1 MRWRKSAP
9 QMLKSTQVRWLG
21 ALLLAVQLP
30 QAYAMPIWTALLGL
44 ALVLGRIWLQG
55 RPVVE
60 RERVLARMPAY
71 VLGLFALGAGIGVRL
86 TYGIFLGRDPCVAF
100 LFVLVGIKYLE
111 ARTIRDGTLLICLAS
126 FLMVTPFFYSQSLLA
141 ATSLVP
147 ALLLLVVCLQFLA
160 PPGNIKPE
168 YRLRDPLRRSARLLV
183 EGIPL
188 ALLLFVLFPR
198 LSAPLWGIPADFAS
212 RSGLSNRMHPG
223 SISELS
229 LSDAVAFRVDF
240 AGPVPPSHLRYWR
253 GPVFTRFD
261 GREWSP
267 SVAHMQGQLA
277 HSGRAPLVLYTVTLE
292 PHYKRSLFALDLPAS
307 VPKRLDATL
316 EGDPPELASLTSDQQ
331 LIAPTA
337 VMQPLRYDQLSQ
349 LRDAYPAGDDVR
361 ADIERVESMQLPR
374 GSARTR
380 AFARMLR
387 AEYAD
392 DAKLAAAV
400 LAWFHEQP
408 FYYTLS
414 PPRLDDDVTDRFLF
428 ETRRGFCEHYA
439 SAFVVLMRAAGIP
452 ARVVTGYQGGEVNPT
467 GGYLIV
473 RQSDAHAWAEAL
485 IGGQWRRFDPT
496 GAVAP
501 SRIELGVAAALP
513 ADERLPL
520 FARRDGWLK
529 QVQLAWDAIN
539 YEWRR
544 RVVGFDSAQ
553 QETLWRYLQLDR
565 WQPWQIVLVV
575 SLLTSAWAGGLLLWF
590 ALRHRQRGDRVT
602 ILWTSL
608 CRRLARAGLPRDAH
622 EGPIAYVTRA
632 AARWPAFGAA
642 FAVIGESYAELRYG
656 RAATTAGP
664 ASDRALARL
673 RHAIRVLPRARAL
686 RTSGVDIAAAAA

>member
-1 MRWRKSAP
+1 
-9 QMLKSTQVRWLG
+9 
-21 ALLLAVQLP
+21 
-30 QAYAMPIWTALLGL
+30 MPLWAAFVGM

-111 ARTIRDGTLLICLAS
+111 ARTVRDGTLLICLAS
-126 FLMVTPFFYSQSLLA
+126 FLMVTPFFYNQSLLA
-141 ATSLVP
+141 ALSFLP
-147 ALLLLVVCLQFLA
+147 GMLLLVVCLQFLA
-160 PPGNIKPE
+160 PPGRIKPE
-168 YRLRDPLRRSARLLV
+168 YRWRDPLRRSARLIV

-198 LSAPLWGIPADFAS
+198 LSAPLWGLPADFTS
-212 RSGLSNRMHPG
+212 RTGLSNRMHPV

-229 LSDAVAFRVDF
+229 QSDAVAFRVDF
-240 AGPVPPSHLRYWR
+240 SGPVPAAHLRYWR

-261 GREWSP
+261 GTEWAP
-267 SVAHMQGQLA
+267 STTHLQGQMTHA
-277 HSGRAPLVLYTVTLE
+277 GYAPLVLYTVTLE
-292 PHYKRSLFALDLPAS
+292 PHYKRWLFALDLPAS
-307 VPKRLDATL
+307 LPKRLDATL
-316 EGDPPELASLTSDQQ
+316 AGDPPELASLTSDQQ
-331 LIAPTA
+331 LIAPAA

-349 LRDAYPAGDDVR
+349 LRDSYPAGHDAR
-361 ADIERVESMQLPR
+361 ADIERAESLQLPR

-380 AFARMLR
+380 TFARALR

-392 DAKLAAAV
+392 DAKLAKAV
-400 LAWFHEQP
+400 LAWFHDQP

-414 PPRLDDDVTDRFLF
+414 PPRVDDDVTDRFLF

-439 SAFVVLMRAAGIP
+439 SAFVVLLRAAGIP
-452 ARVVTGYQGGEVNPT
+452 ARVVTGYQGGEINPN

-485 IGGQWRRFDPT
+485 IGGQWRRYDPT
-496 GAVAP
+496 AAVAP
-501 SRIELGVAAALP
+501 SRIELGMAAALP

-520 FARRDGWLK
+520 FARSDGWLK
-529 QVQLAWDAIN
+529 QVQLAWDALN

-544 RVVGFDSAQ
+544 RVVGFDAAQ
-553 QETLWRYLQLDR
+553 QETLWRFLQLDR
-565 WQPWQIVLVV
+565 WQPWQVVLAVC
-575 SLLTSAWAGGLLLWF
+575 LLTSAWAGGLLLWF
-590 ALRHRQRGDRVT
+590 ALRHRQRDDRVT
-602 ILWTSL
+602 ILWTTL
-608 CRRLARAGLPRDAH
+608 CRRLARAGLAREAH

-632 AARWPAFGAA
+632 AARWPAFAAA

-656 RAATTAGP
+656 HAATTPGP
-664 ASDRALARL
+664 LSDRALARL
-673 RHAIRVLPRARAL
+673 RHAIRVLPRARSL
-686 RTSGVDIAAAAA
+686 RTSGVEIRMSAGA